1 MHFNEKK
8 FFINDQLINNVNKI
22 NQQGYELP
30 YSSKEEKL
38 KLDLDEEENNKI
50 IRNVME
56 DDLIRKIDQKYFN
69 NQKGSKEYADKL
81 KKFEEEILVEED
93 KFEKFK
99 KKLFMYFYFI
109 FFD

>member
-1 MHFNEKK
+1 MHINEKK
-8 FFINDQLINNVNKI
+8 FFINNQFINANINKI
-22 NQQGYELP
+22 NHQRYELP

-38 KLDLDEEENNKI
+38 KLDLHEEENNKI

-56 DDLIRKIDQKYFN
+56 DDLIRKIDQKYFT
-69 NQKGSKEYADKL
+69 NQKGSKEFADKL

-99 KKLFMYFYFI
+99 KKLFK
-109 FFD
+109 